1 MICRLVVFLQWEFNC
16 NWSSKLHLWL
26 KDSLRRGHSTVTR
39 GHLIPGKHD
48 KISHLTTLP
57 WERTFGP
64 LLKPKAF
71 IRSVISVKEKK
82 KHVKIHNFNPQKM
95 WKLSPYKYTMTV
107 GGAMSD
113 DHYTRVT
120 AQGVQPI
127 LFSQIVGYPSSPSQK
142 DSTSVIRRFPWCK
155 PYSYVTQCP
164 IARVKTNPLWS
175 QTIKT
180 F

>member
-1 MICRLVVFLQWEFNC
+1 MFLQWELIAIGPASCICDFKIRC
-16 NWSSKLHLWL
+16 GEVLAL
-26 KDSLRRGHSTVTR
+26 LREVISFLVN
-39 GHLIPGKHD
+39 ID
-48 KISHLTTLP
+48 KMSHLTTLP

-71 IRSVISVKEKK
+71 IRSVISVKQKQK

-127 LFSQIVGYPSSPSQK
+127 LFSQIVSYPWRPSQK
-142 DSTSVIRRFPWCK
+142 DLTSVNRRFPWCK
-155 PYSYVTQCP
+155 PYSYVTECP